1 MTGIRGLHLPAIR
14 AIAAFLQTTPLPE
27 CARFGYIAVFHLP
40 ATTPMSAPN
49 ALIQATVD
57 HLARFVPFDGMA
69 PEHLAWLA
77 ERLKLAYY
85 GKGETLLAPAHGLVQ
100 KLFIIKQGV
109 VQGDQGDAGAW
120 LELNE
125 GESFPLGALLSSRA
139 AISSFRAQT
148 DVFAYELAAA
158 DFHELLRHSTPFHD
172 FCTRRLATLLEKSQ
186 RGIQASYATSSSE
199 QQSLR
204 SPLSSIAR
212 RKPVTCA
219 PDTPLR
225 SALETIRDSGISSIV
240 VVEAEGDI
248 QRPVGVFTVRDLI
261 GRVILPGIDLATPIR
276 AVMTPEPMALPA
288 SAHAFEAALM
298 MAKHGFRHVL
308 VMDHGS
314 LSGVVSEKD
323 LFSLQR
329 VGVTQ
334 ISTAIRGA
342 NALDQLQLAA
352 EDIRQLGHNM
362 MAQGVAAEQLTQ
374 ILSTLNDILTQRV
387 IELECTAAECRHAFC
402 WLSFGSEGRLE
413 QTLATD
419 QDNGIIFVAADGETP
434 EQARAALLPLA
445 ERINRA
451 LDACG
456 FPLCKGGIMA
466 MNPKWCLSLDEWKAT
481 FSRWID
487 SGDPES
493 LLNAS
498 IFFDF
503 RALHGRAE
511 LATQLR
517 EWLMGRT
524 TTTPRFLHQM
534 AANAL
539 RNRPPLGLVRDF
551 VVSSEGEHANT
562 LDLKLNGTTPFVDA
576 ARLFALASG
585 VGATGTAAR
594 LRAAGPKLRIASA
607 EIEAWISAFFFI
619 QMLRLRGQH
628 EENLAGQVMDNRIDP
643 DQLNDLDR
651 RILKEAFRQ
660 ARKVQS
666 RLSMDYKV

>member
-1 MTGIRGLHLPAIR
+1 
-14 AIAAFLQTTPLPE
+14 
-27 CARFGYIAVFHLP
+27 
-40 ATTPMSAPN
+40 MSNPN
-49 ALIQATVD
+49 SLLQATAD

-69 PEHLAWLA
+69 REHLLWLA

-85 GKGETLLAPAHGLVQ
+85 GKGETLLEPANGAVK
-100 KLFIIKQGV
+100 KLFIVKQGV
-109 VQGDQGDAGAW
+109 VTGEQGDAGPW
-120 LELNE
+120 LELHE
-125 GESFPLGALLSSRA
+125 GESFPLGALLSGRA
-139 AISSFRAQT
+139 AISHFKAKS
-148 DVFAYELAAA
+148 DVFSYELAAA
-158 DFHELLRHSTPFHD
+158 DFHELVKRSQAFQD

-186 RGIQASYATSSSE
+186 RGLQASYATATSE

-219 PDTPLR
+219 PETPLR
-225 SALETIRDSGISSIV
+225 AALETIRASGIGSIV
-240 VVEAEGDI
+240 VVEGDDND
-248 QRPVGVFTVRDLI
+248 QRPVGIFTVRDLI
-261 GRVILPGIDLATPIR
+261 GRVILPALDLATPMR
-276 AVMTPEPMALPA
+276 EVMTPDPMTLPS

-308 VMDHGS
+308 VADAGK
-314 LSGVVSEKD
+314 LIGVVSEKD

-334 ISTAIRGA
+334 ISAAIRGA
-342 NALDQLQLAA
+342 GSQAQLQHAA
-352 EDIRQLGHNM
+352 HDIRQLGHNM

-387 IELECTAAECRHAFC
+387 IELECGEGWRHAFC

-413 QTLATD
+413 QTLSTD
-419 QDNGIIFVAADGETP
+419 QDNGIIFVPKDGES
-434 EQARAALLPLA
+434 ADAVRAELLPLA

-456 FPLCKGGIMA
+456 FPLCKGEIMA
-466 MNPKWCLSLDEWKAT
+466 MNPKWCLSLEEWQSQFA
-481 FSRWID
+481 RWID
-487 SGDPES
+487 AGDPEA

-503 RALHGRAE
+503 RPLHGEADLAERLRAWL
-511 LATQLR
+511 LA
-517 EWLMGRT
+517 RT

-551 VVSSEGEHANT
+551 VVSSDGEHANT

-576 ARLFALASG
+576 ARLFSLASG
-585 VGATGTAAR
+585 ASVTGTASR
-594 LRAAGPKLRIASA
+594 LRAAAPKLNIASA

-628 EENLAGQVMDNRIDP
+628 EENEAGVEMDNRINP
-643 DQLNDLDR
+643 DELNDLDR

-660 ARKVQS
+660 ARKVQA
-666 RLSMDYKV
+666 RLALDYKV